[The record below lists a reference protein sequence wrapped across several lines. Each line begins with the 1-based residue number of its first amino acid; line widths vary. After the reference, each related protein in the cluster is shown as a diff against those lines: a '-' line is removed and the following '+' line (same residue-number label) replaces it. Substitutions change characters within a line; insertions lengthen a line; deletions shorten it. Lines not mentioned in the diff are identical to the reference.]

1 MIAYRTSSSKA
12 VPAAA
17 ASLVALLATLG
28 ALTGCGKKQPAPAAQ
43 PPEVSVATV
52 QRASV
57 PVTIDLPGRTNAY
70 FVAQVRARVDGIV
83 LKREFKEGADVKFGQ
98 RLYQIDPAPFIA
110 TLNSAQA
117 TLQKSQANLLAM
129 EAQAERF
136 KVLVAGNAVSKQ
148 DYDNAVSTRD
158 QAVADVAFG
167 KAGVQTARI
176 NLGYTNVIAPITGRI
191 GISQVTEGAFVQ
203 AAAATLMTTIQQ
215 IDPIYVD
222 LTQSSIQ
229 GLQLRRDVAS
239 GKVKITGPNQAK
251 VTVTLE
257 DGTAYPITGSLQFS
271 DITVDQ
277 NTGSVTL
284 RAMVRN
290 PNYVLLPGMFV
301 RARIDEGINDN
312 ALLVPQVGVTHNT
325 EGQATAL
332 VVGPDNKVA
341 LRTIQATRTF
351 GNNWVVDSGLNA
363 GDKVIV
369 SGIQRVQP
377 GTLVRAVDAPTAAA
391 SANTSSPAS
400 PQQPAAA
407 PAQQAPASQ
416 QPASAQQQPAA
427 SPPQPAA
434 SAQQQPAASPQQ
446 PASSPGRAASAR

>member
-1 MIAYRTSSSKA
+1 
-12 VPAAA
+12 V
-17 ASLVALLATLG
+17 VA
-28 ALTGCGKKQPAPAAQ
+28 ALTGCGKKPPAPAAQ

-83 LKREFKEGADVKFGQ
+83 LKREFKEGSDVKIGQ

-110 TLNSAQA
+110 ALNSAQA

-136 KVLVAGNAVSKQ
+136 KLLVAGNAVSKQ

-167 KAGVQTARI
+167 KAAVQIAKI

-301 RARIDEGINDN
+301 RARIDEGVNDN
-312 ALLVPQVGVTHNT
+312 ALLVPQIAVTHNPQ
-325 EGQATAL
+325 GQATTL

-351 GNNWVVDSGLNA
+351 GNNWVVESGVNA

-369 SGIQRVQP
+369 SGIQKAQP
-377 GTLVRAVDAPTAAA
+377 GTLVHAVDAPTAAA

-400 PQQPAAA
+400 PQQQQPASAQQQPTAA
-407 PAQQAPASQ
+407 AQQAPTSQ
-416 QPASAQQQPAA
+416 QPASAQQQPVA
-427 SPPQPAA
+427 SPPQQPGA

-446 PASSPGRAASAR
+446 PASSPPRAASAK

>member
-1 MIAYRTSSSKA
+1 MIAFRTNNSA
-12 VPAAA
+12 V
-17 ASLVALLATLG
+17 ASRTAVSGVVLLATLA
-28 ALTGCGKKQPAPAAQ
+28 ALSGCGKKPAAPAAQ

-83 LKREFKEGADVKFGQ
+83 LKREFKEGSDVKIGQ

-110 TLNSAQA
+110 ALNSAQA

-167 KAGVQTARI
+167 KAAVQIAKI

-301 RARIDEGINDN
+301 RARIDEGVNDN
-312 ALLVPQVGVTHNT
+312 ALLVPQIAVTHNPQ
-325 EGQATAL
+325 GQATTL
-332 VVGPDNKVA
+332 IVGPDNKVA

-351 GNNWVVDSGLNA
+351 GNNWVVESGVSA

-369 SGIQRVQP
+369 SGIQRAQP
-377 GTLVRAVDAPTAAA
+377 GAVVRAVDAPAASQNAAA
-391 SANTSSPAS
+391 PNQPASPPQASRQPAS
-400 PQQPAAA
+400 PQQASPQPSASG
-407 PAQQAPASQ
+407 QQA
-416 QPASAQQQPAA
+416 QPTQSGVPVAKTEAPAA
-427 SPPQPAA
+427 S
-434 SAQQQPAASPQQ
+434 SK
-446 PASSPGRAASAR
+446 

>member
-1 MIAYRTSSSKA
+1 
-12 VPAAA
+12 
-17 ASLVALLATLG
+17 
-28 ALTGCGKKQPAPAAQ
+28 
-43 PPEVSVATV
+43 
-52 QRASV
+52 
-57 PVTIDLPGRTNAY
+57 
-70 FVAQVRARVDGIV
+70 
-83 LKREFKEGADVKFGQ
+83 
-98 RLYQIDPAPFIA
+98 
-110 TLNSAQA
+110 
-117 TLQKSQANLLAM
+117 M

-158 QAVADVAFG
+158 QAVADIAFG

-176 NLGYTNVIAPITGRI
+176 NLGYTNVTAPITGRI

-301 RARIDEGINDN
+301 RARIDEGVNDN
-312 ALLVPQVGVTHNT
+312 ALLVPQAAVTHNPQ
-325 EGQATAL
+325 GQATTL

-341 LRTIQATRTF
+341 SRTIQTAGAF

-400 PQQPAAA
+400 PQQPPAAS
-407 PAQQAPASQ
+407 AQQAPASQ
-416 QPASAQQQPAA
+416 QPASAQQQPVA
-427 SPPQPAA
+427 SPPQQPPA

-446 PASSPGRAASAR
+446 PVSSPARAAPAR

>member
-17 ASLVALLATLG
+17 ASLIALLATLG
-28 ALTGCGKKQPAPAAQ
+28 ALTGCGKKQPPPAAQ
-43 PPEVSVATV
+43 PPEVSVATA

-110 TLNSAQA
+110 ALNSAQA

-136 KVLVAGNAVSKQ
+136 KVLVGGNAVSKQ

-167 KAGVQTARI
+167 KAAVQTAKI

-301 RARIDEGINDN
+301 RARIDEGVNDN
-312 ALLVPQVGVTHNT
+312 ALLVPQVAVTHNT
-325 EGQATAL
+325 QGQATTL

-341 LRTIQATRTF
+341 LRTIQATHTF

-400 PQQPAAA
+400 PQQPPAAS
-407 PAQQAPASQ
+407 AQQAPASQ

-427 SPPQPAA
+427 SP
-434 SAQQQPAASPQQ
+434 QQPV
-446 PASSPGRAASAR
+446 SSPARAAPAR